1 MQRRLEVVRKVLQKR
16 HCLLKNSVTRP
27 ITIRM
32 LRWRGSRGSEH
43 WWAADWLW
51 AANLLSSAPLPVAH
65 HHPAVAQPSI
75 PFIFGWF
82 KKKNNS
88 SARFSLATMMIEQVG
103 KFPPLGAG
111 RVPGK
116 GDPLPSWCTIAT
128 TTQPN
133 NHLQPFVHLAA
144 YERTEYRVHI
154 NVYKVNCTPS
164 FPFQCMYTYKS
175 TSKVHL

>member
-1 MQRRLEVVRKVLQKR
+1 MQKRLEVVRKVLQKR

-75 PFIFGWF
+75 PFIFSWF
-82 KKKNNS
+82 KKNNP
-88 SARFSLATMMIEQVG
+88 SAKFSLLTMMIEQVG

-144 YERTEYRVHI
+144 YERVEYILTLTRLSVLLYSLFI
-154 NVYKVNCTPS
+154 VCTL
-164 FPFQCMYTYKS
+164 YTY
-175 TSKVHL
+175 